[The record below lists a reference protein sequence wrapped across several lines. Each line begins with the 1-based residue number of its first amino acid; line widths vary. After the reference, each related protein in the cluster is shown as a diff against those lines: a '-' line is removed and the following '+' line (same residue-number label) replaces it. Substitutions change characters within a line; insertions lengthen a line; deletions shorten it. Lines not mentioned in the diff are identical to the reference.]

1 MNQSSEQK
9 FLQALEIC
17 KSLVTVK
24 RKPSNLSCQ
33 AIELF
38 CEIAKEPSDLLHL
51 CEQHTSEIEP
61 ALNAIADYA
70 ASVDNWKAGDCPFG
84 VKDHCNILHFFLNV
98 HTKKF
103 ELFRGKD
110 LTPEVIGEFLKDWK
124 DIDLTFLLDDRAK
137 VAQHPG
143 EASAY

>member
-1 MNQSSEQK
+1 M
-9 FLQALEIC
+9 
-17 KSLVTVK
+17 
-24 RKPSNLSCQ
+24 
-33 AIELF
+33 
-38 CEIAKEPSDLLHL
+38 
-51 CEQHTSEIEP
+51 
-61 ALNAIADYA
+61 
-70 ASVDNWKAGDCPFG
+70 
-84 VKDHCNILHFFLNV
+84 
-98 HTKKF
+98 KF